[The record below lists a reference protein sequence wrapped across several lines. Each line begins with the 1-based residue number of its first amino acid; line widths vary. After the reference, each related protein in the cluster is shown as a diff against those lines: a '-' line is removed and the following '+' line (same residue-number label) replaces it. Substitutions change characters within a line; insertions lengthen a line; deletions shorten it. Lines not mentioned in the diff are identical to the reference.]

1 MVSHDKRA
9 VLCRVQFDDIVPRKA
24 LFDMEK
30 GIGSMYGLSRVRI
43 APRYQLNGLT
53 QPYVD
58 SLKEYIVLRK
68 PSAQG
73 YLTDSKWDMTAN
85 GLTVSMLGS
94 GVEYLAHD
102 LRQLPEMI
110 RTETGLTC
118 AVNTETSNE
127 ETELRLAQKTEQ
139 GREQMLKRM
148 MHTPPGCSTTSL
160 LAILPSQSSALS
172 SLTFTIRPEYFCSPS
187 TRFSI
192 SSIGTTSA

>member
-1 MVSHDKRA
+1 MTTLGDLFERYESKDHGAYLTNGEVCSVVVSHDKRA
-9 VLCRVQFDDIVPRKA
+9 VLCRVQFDDIVPRRA

-30 GIGSMYGLSRVRI
+30 GIRSVYGLSRVRI
-43 APRYQLNGLT
+43 APRYQLNSLT
-53 QPYVD
+53 EPYVN
-58 SLKEYIVLRK
+58 SLKDYIVLRK

-148 MHTPPGCSTTSL
+148 MHTPPV
-160 LAILPSQSSALS
+160 Q
-172 SLTFTIRPEYFCSPS
+172 EK
-187 TRFSI
+187 
-192 SSIGTTSA
+192 